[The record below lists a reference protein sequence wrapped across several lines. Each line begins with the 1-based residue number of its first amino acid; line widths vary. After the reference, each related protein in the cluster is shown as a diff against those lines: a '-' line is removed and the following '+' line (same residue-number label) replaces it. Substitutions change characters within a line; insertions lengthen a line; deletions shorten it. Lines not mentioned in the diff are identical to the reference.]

1 MTPFEEAM
9 AAPRIEVID
18 AAIAHLQ
25 AFRPGGVRYSCLA
38 LHGAV
43 ARVYRGT
50 LGPGDAHEV
59 SFRYIAQYQQSCLT
73 TRGKTPWWWS
83 SVTAGPGPRLHA
95 LRRFRQLCLDA
106 AK

>member
-9 AAPRIEVID
+9 AAPRIDVID

-38 LHGAV
+38 LHDAV
-43 ARVYRGT
+43 VCAYQST
-50 LGPGDAHEV
+50 LGLGDAHVV

-73 TRGKTPWWWS
+73 TRGKKPWWWS
-83 SVTAGPGPRLHA
+83 SVTAGPEPRLRA